1 MAEPGIVTSCRRMPW
16 FTLIFMAA
24 LCRQRRRRQATRTAC
39 VGLVIYSRAQF
50 WSEHTRVRA
59 VVDFASSA
67 GGFLI
72 LAFRCISP
80 SASTAL
86 ARCSSSMHS
95 SSALQEYGTRV
106 GTPSSKGYV
115 SVDLGSPSR
124 GASPSSQRSNGG
136 SSARAAEPAARAW
149 SLLAFVAKGT
159 VAVLASVAS
168 VALTIAVWQLAAR
181 SPLSGIPAPSA
192 GALA

>member
-1 MAEPGIVTSCRRMPW
+1 MQQPQRQHGIG
-16 FTLIFMAA
+16 A
-24 LCRQRRRRQATRTAC
+24 LLR
-39 VGLVIYSRAQF
+39 
-50 WSEHTRVRA
+50 
-59 VVDFASSA
+59 
-67 GGFLI
+67 
-72 LAFRCISP
+72 
-80 SASTAL
+80 
-86 ARCSSSMHS
+86 SSMHS

-124 GASPSSQRSNGG
+124 GASPSNQRSGG
-136 SSARAAEPAARAW
+136 SSSRSSAGAADPASRAW

-192 GALA
+192 GA